1 MKVTKC
7 PLKKRCWDYGDCD
20 ECDIGIDII
29 GLHKQIDRLK
39 TKNTKLEE
47 ALKVASTE
55 TARAIVIEL
64 AEKLKYSNHIFKT
77 CASNLVSPQ
86 YVNGRCDAYQEFID
100 MLDCIVGK
108 YSLEVK
114 KDEDT
119 K

>member
-1 MKVTKC
+1 MKITKC

-20 ECDIGIDII
+20 DCDIGIDIA
-29 GLHKQIDRLK
+29 GLHKRIDRLK
-39 TKNTKLEE
+39 NTNAKLEA
-47 ALKVASTE
+47 ALKVAGTD
-55 TARAIVIEL
+55 TARAIIIEL

-100 MLDCIVGK
+100 MLDGLVGK
-108 YSLEVK
+108 YLPEVK
-114 KDEDT
+114 NENT